1 MADWLPRLG
10 FTLFPF
16 IGAAIGRAITFPFIG
31 AAFGRAINKKKQ
43 DWLDIVEDWYEVRRF
58 EKSKIKEW

>member
-1 MADWLPRLG
+1 MADWLPQLG

-43 DWLDIVEDWYEVRRF
+43 DWLDIVEDWY
-58 EKSKIKEW
+58 

>member
-16 IGAAIGRAITFPFIG
+16 IGAAFGRAIT
-31 AAFGRAINKKKQ
+31 KKNQ
-43 DWLDIVEDWYEVRRF
+43 DWYDVRRF

>member
-10 FTLFPF
+10 FTL
-16 IGAAIGRAITFPFIG
+16 FPFIG